1 MNLVL
6 VYPTKQTFK
15 SWFFFSQLN
24 RFLKCWLYLLVRQNN
39 LEVILKNT
47 IVKNC
52 LEKGPIFACKICL
65 KEGQKLLWI
74 EWIRWVVASYF
85 KNCLKK
91 GPIFACKICLKEGQN
106 FAHGPNCWDIIQIH
120 RVFSYVKNCLEKGL
134 IFACKICL

>member
-1 MNLVL
+1 MV
-6 VYPTKQTFK
+6 
-15 SWFFFSQLN
+15 SWFWFIQQNKHLNPDFFFSQLN
-24 RFLKCWLYLLVRQNN
+24 WFLKCWLYLLVRQNN

-106 FAHGPNCWDIIQIH
+106 FAQGPNCWEIIQIH
-120 RVFSYVKNCLEKGL
+120 SLFIFQKLPWKRTNFCLQNL
-134 IFACKICL
+134 P